1 MKRLPIGIQNF
12 GKIRTEADFYYVDKT
27 HLIADLVAQE
37 GGYFFLSRPRRFG
50 KSLFLST
57 IEEVFLGN
65 RELFRGLYLDDH
77 WDWNVRHPVIHI
89 SFGAGV
95 IRDVA
100 DLGERFAFIL
110 KENARSGGVT
120 LTESNRR
127 ERFFELITE
136 LFRKTDQTVV
146 VLVDEYDK
154 PILDNIDKPAVA
166 TEIRDELKNIYSVI
180 KDADRY
186 LKFVFITGVS
196 KFSKVSLFSGLNNLQ
211 DITLHE
217 RYATICGYTHEE
229 MVSTFAERLSGVD
242 LDAVRRWYNGYNF
255 LGEPVYNPFDIL
267 LFLDTKDFRSYW
279 FETGSPSFLI
289 KLIEERH
296 YPVPNLEKVLSSEQ
310 MLGAFDVDRI
320 DIEPLLFQT
329 GYLTIRS
336 RERIGAKIGYRMAFP
351 NLEVKLS
358 LTDAILDRLSGA
370 PALKENNQYR
380 LFRCLEDADIE
391 GLRDIFHAFFASIPN
406 EWYASSRVT
415 AYEAFYASVFYC
427 YFTAIGLDVRVE
439 DSTNVGRIDMT
450 VIYGGK
456 VYLFEFKVV
465 ELDTSTQ
472 KAIEQIRSKR
482 YWEKYVGKGEIVL
495 IGVEFSK
502 TTRNIVG
509 YDWERI
515 DNGAGA
521 SIP

>member
-1 MKRLPIGIQNF
+1 MKKLPIGIQYF
-12 GKIRTEADFYYVDKT
+12 GNIRSRENDYYYIDKT
-27 HLIADLVAQE
+27 DHIVDLVRH
-37 GGYFFLSRPRRFG
+37 GKFLFLSRPRRFG
-50 KSLFLST
+50 KSLLLST
-57 IEEVFLGN
+57 MEEAFLGN
-65 RELFRGLYLDDH
+65 RELFRGLYLEDH
-77 WDWNVRHPVIHI
+77 WDWDRQHPVIHI
-89 SFGAGV
+89 SFGSGV
-95 IRDVA
+95 IRDVTELRVVFE
-100 DLGERFAFIL
+100 DMLDRILERQGIVL
-110 KENARSGGVT
+110 KGKAIRS
-120 LTESNRR
+120 
-127 ERFFELITE
+127 RFMELIE
-136 LFRKTDQTVV
+136 RLSDRDGAPVV

-166 TEIRDELKNIYSVI
+166 TDIRDELKNIYSVI

-229 MVSTFAERLSGVD
+229 MVTTFAERLSGVD

-296 YPVPNLEKVLSSEQ
+296 YPVPNLEKIETTDTI
-310 MLGAFDVDRI
+310 LGAFDVDRI
-320 DIEPLLFQT
+320 ELEALLFQT
-329 GYLTIRS
+329 GYLTIVGTETILETRNY
-336 RERIGAKIGYRMAFP
+336 RLGYP
-351 NLEVKLS
+351 NLEVKRS
-358 LTDAILDRLSGA
+358 LTECLLHHFTQTPSESTRRRMELYRALVAGDPA
-370 PALKENNQYR
+370 P
-380 LFRCLEDADIE
+380 
-391 GLRDIFHAFFASIPN
+391 LRDIFHAFFASIPN
-406 EWYASSRVT
+406 EWYSSSRV
-415 AYEAFYASVFYC
+415 ASYEAFYASVFYC

-439 DSTNVGRIDMT
+439 DSTNVGRIDMA
-450 VIYGGK
+450 VIHGGR

-465 ELDTSTQ
+465 ELDTSPQ
-472 KAIEQIRSKR
+472 KAIEQIRSRR

-495 IGVEFSK
+495 VGVEFSK

-515 DNGAGA
+515 DTGAGNVQ
-521 SIP
+521 I

>member
-1 MKRLPIGIQNF
+1 MKKLPIGIQYF
-12 GKIRTEADFYYVDKT
+12 GKIRADADFYYVDKT
-27 HLIADLVAQE
+27 QLIADLVAQE

-50 KSLFLST
+50 KSLLLST
-57 IEEVFLGN
+57 MEEAFLGN
-65 RELFRGLYLDDH
+65 RDLFRGLYLEDH
-77 WDWNVRHPVIHI
+77 WDWDTRYPVIHI

-100 DLGERFAFIL
+100 DLGERFGFIL
-110 KENARSGGVT
+110 KENARIGDVV
-120 LTESNRR
+120 LTETNRR
-127 ERFFELITE
+127 ERFFELITT
-136 LFRKTDQTVV
+136 LFRKTGRQVV

-166 TEIRDELKNIYSVI
+166 TDIRDEIKNIYSVI

-229 MVSTFAERLSGVD
+229 MVTTFAERLSGVD

-289 KLIEERH
+289 KLIEERR
-296 YPVPNLEKVLSSEQ
+296 YLVPNLEKIETTDTI
-310 MLGAFDVDRI
+310 LGAFDVDRI
-320 DIEPLLFQT
+320 ELEALLFQT
-329 GYLTIRS
+329 GYLTIVGTETILETRNY
-336 RERIGAKIGYRMAFP
+336 RLGYP
-351 NLEVKLS
+351 NLEVKRS
-358 LTDAILDRLSGA
+358 LTECLLHHFTQTPSESTRRRMELYRALVAGDPA
-370 PALKENNQYR
+370 P
-380 LFRCLEDADIE
+380 
-391 GLRDIFHAFFASIPN
+391 LRDIFHAFFASIPN
-406 EWYASSRVT
+406 EWYASSRVA

-439 DSTNVGRIDMT
+439 DSTNVGRIDMA
-450 VIYGGK
+450 VIHGGR

-465 ELDTSTQ
+465 ELDTSPQ
-472 KAIEQIRSKR
+472 KAIEQIRSRR

-495 IGVEFSK
+495 VGVEFSK

-515 DNGAGA
+515 DTGAGDHL
-521 SIP
+521 S

>member
-1 MKRLPIGIQNF
+1 MKKLPIGIQTF
-12 GKIRTEADFYYVDKT
+12 EKIRKAGDFYYVDKT
-27 HLIADLVAQE
+27 ELVADLAMQE

-50 KSLFLST
+50 KSLLLST
-57 IEEVFLGN
+57 IEEAFLGN
-65 RELFRGLYLDDH
+65 RELFRGLYLEDH
-77 WDWNVRHPVIHI
+77 WDWRVQYPVIHI

-100 DLGERFAFIL
+100 ELRVVFEDMLERIL
-110 KENARSGGVT
+110 ERQGIVLKGKAIRS
-120 LTESNRR
+120 
-127 ERFFELITE
+127 RFFELIE
-136 LFRKTDQTVV
+136 RLSERAGAPVV

-229 MVSTFAERLSGVD
+229 MVTTFAERLSGVD

-289 KLIEERH
+289 KLIEERRF
-296 YPVPNLEKVLSSEQ
+296 PVPNLERIETTDTI
-310 MLGAFDVDRI
+310 LGAFDVDRI
-320 DIEPLLFQT
+320 ELEALLFQT
-329 GYLTIRS
+329 GYLTIVGTETILETRNY
-336 RERIGAKIGYRMAFP
+336 RLGYP
-351 NLEVKLS
+351 NLEVKRS
-358 LTDAILDRLSGA
+358 LTECLLHHFTQNPSESTRRRMELYRALTAGDPA
-370 PALKENNQYR
+370 P
-380 LFRCLEDADIE
+380 
-391 GLRDIFHAFFASIPN
+391 LRDIFHAFFASIPN
-406 EWYASSRVT
+406 EWYASSRVA

-439 DSTNVGRIDMT
+439 DSTNVGRIDMA

-482 YWEKYVGKGEIVL
+482 YWEKYAGKGEIVL

-515 DNGAGA
+515 DTGEIA
-521 SIP
+521 P